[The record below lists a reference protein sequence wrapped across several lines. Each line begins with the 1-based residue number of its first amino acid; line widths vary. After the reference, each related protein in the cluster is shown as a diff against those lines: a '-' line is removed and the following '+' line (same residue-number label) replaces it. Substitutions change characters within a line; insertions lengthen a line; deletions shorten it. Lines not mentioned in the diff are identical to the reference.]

1 MSPFPSPVLL
11 VKKKDNTWRMCV
23 DYKALNR
30 ITIKDKFPIPI
41 IDELLDELF
50 GTRYFSKL
58 DLRSGYHQIRVHESD
73 VHKTTFR
80 THEGH
85 YEFLVMLFGL
95 TNAPSTF
102 QSLMDEIFK
111 PFLRKF
117 ILVFFY
123 DILIYS
129 GDWKEHS
136 RHLQLVLEVL
146 QQNQL
151 FVKKTKCVFGKKQ
164 IEYLGHIVSEAGVAT
179 DSTKIQSMLQWPQ
192 PNSLKS
198 LRGFL
203 GLTGYYRRFIK
214 DYGKVS
220 QPLTS
225 LLKKDNFQWT
235 SEAEDSFK
243 QLKNIMCTASV
254 LAMPNF

>member
-1 MSPFPSPVLL
+1 M
-11 VKKKDNTWRMCV
+11 
-23 DYKALNR
+23 
-30 ITIKDKFPIPI
+30 
-41 IDELLDELF
+41 
-50 GTRYFSKL
+50 
-58 DLRSGYHQIRVHESD
+58 
-73 VHKTTFR
+73 
-80 THEGH
+80 
-85 YEFLVMLFGL
+85 
-95 TNAPSTF
+95 
-102 QSLMDEIFK
+102 
-111 PFLRKF
+111 
-117 ILVFFY
+117 
-123 DILIYS
+123 
-129 GDWKEHS
+129 
-136 RHLQLVLEVL
+136 QLVLEVL

-243 QLKNIMCTASV
+243 QLKNIMCAASV
-254 LAMPNF
+254 LTMPNV

>member
-1 MSPFPSPVLL
+1 M
-11 VKKKDNTWRMCV
+11 
-23 DYKALNR
+23 
-30 ITIKDKFPIPI
+30 
-41 IDELLDELF
+41 
-50 GTRYFSKL
+50 
-58 DLRSGYHQIRVHESD
+58 
-73 VHKTTFR
+73 
-80 THEGH
+80 
-85 YEFLVMLFGL
+85 
-95 TNAPSTF
+95 
-102 QSLMDEIFK
+102 
-111 PFLRKF
+111 
-117 ILVFFY
+117 
-123 DILIYS
+123 
-129 GDWKEHS
+129 
-136 RHLQLVLEVL
+136 
-146 QQNQL
+146 
-151 FVKKTKCVFGKKQ
+151 KKTKCVFGKKQ

-254 LAMPNF
+254 LAMPNV